1 MKKHFAILAALAV
14 AVLAVSPAL
23 ADVGTAQSVPVLA
36 AVGTAPPTTP
46 SLSSILAS
54 AAVEVVP
61 VVFAAIAALAVA
73 WLSGLKGKLQAE
85 AEESRLAAFGA
96 RAAQLAE
103 SVVRDMEV
111 TLKAELVAASA
122 DGQLT
127 KEELQRIKAKA
138 LEQLKASLGAH
149 GLAALQQVLGLT
161 GSAVGTYLSGLI
173 EAALD
178 KVKANK
184 AGDVADQVMAS
195 ALSLGA
201 LGSTAALPPVVA
213 AGPQTPRG

>member
-1 MKKHFAILAALAV
+1 MKKHCAVLAALAV

-36 AVGTAPPTTP
+36 AASPPTP

-111 TLKAELVAASA
+111 TLKAELVDASA

-127 KEELQRIKAKA
+127 KDELQRIKNKA

-201 LGSTAALPPVVA
+201 IGNSAALAPVVA
-213 AGPQTPRG
+213 SGPQTPRG